1 MGCDP
6 TFCKG
11 TPDSSGAVNP
21 KTKTPFMEESTKDKV
36 QGNLSQATGAVK
48 EKVGEA
54 TNNPDMQDEG
64 TVEKLKGKVQEK
76 VGDIKKV
83 FEN

>member
-1 MGCDP
+1 
-6 TFCKG
+6 
-11 TPDSSGAVNP
+11 
-21 KTKTPFMEESTKDKV
+21 MEESTKDKIK
-36 QGNLSQATGAVK
+36 GAVDQASGNIK

-54 TNNPDMQDEG
+54 TNNPDLQDEG
-64 TVEKLKGKVQEK
+64 TAEKVGGKIQSK